1 MFQSCELM
9 NSESNLQ
16 ITELQ
21 VKTKMSVFGCSLR
34 DHPEELSLALQAV
47 EELRQQHPE
56 TTPSNIVGQYMSP
69 WKSHLLND
77 KLNPILTLVASKINQ
92 ASKRFLNVDLRQ
104 LNYQLVIADCWC
116 AVYEKSNYTIPH
128 SHFPSDFSAV
138 IYLELESDSAPI
150 IFDNDVAV
158 KPSVGS
164 VVFFPGALVHHVPA
178 TEGRRVIVAVNYIKI
193 PVM

>member
-1 MFQSCELM
+1 M

-21 VKTKMSVFGCSLR
+21 VKTKMPVFGCSLT

-77 KLNPILTLVASKINQ
+77 KLNPVLTLVAGKINQ

-104 LNYQLVIADCWC
+104 LNYELVIADCWC

-164 VVFFPGALVHHVPA
+164 VVFFPGALIHHVPA